1 MILSPH
7 LPQKYH
13 SKTHI
18 FRQSIIIPAQL
29 RCFLYH
35 QITLAIGETLH
46 LDARNV
52 HQLAPKT
59 PQTIHLDR
67 RTDVFLQTIKDFCCR
82 HILTQLLV
90 IRQVEIQAEILLD
103 GWHQLKLA
111 VALHHQ
117 LGLLGI
123 KKVEGSI
130 AAFCLTPTM
139 PSRS

>member
-1 MILSPH
+1 MVQRYE
-7 LPQKYH
+7 QKRRLQWY
-13 SKTHI
+13 K
-18 FRQSIIIPAQL
+18 RGAAYQSI
-29 RCFLYH
+29 
-35 QITLAIGETLH
+35 
-46 LDARNV
+46 
-52 HQLAPKT
+52 
-59 PQTIHLDR
+59 
-67 RTDVFLQTIKDFCCR
+67 
-82 HILTQLLV
+82 V